1 MPNLTQRAYT
11 QNLQIAYNDGRDF
24 GKKLARQELDH
35 DLRTNKLQALTQLMH
50 EAAALAQANAKLT
63 YSLHMLVEKVSRNV

>member
-11 QNLQIAYNDGRDF
+11 QNLQLSYNEGREM

-35 DLRTNKLQALTQLMH
+35 ELRTNKLQALTQLMH